1 LTLLIWQH
9 EEHAASK
16 KYRFN
21 NIKNFFLSEE
31 TKTQT
36 DFMYAKN
43 GKREGE
49 KFRFCQLCTSATE
62 FERRPKK
69 RRETLSS

>member
-1 LTLLIWQH
+1 MQYVSVLTLLIWQQ

-36 DFMYAKN
+36 DFDHVCK
-43 GKREGE
+43 
-49 KFRFCQLCTSATE
+49 TW
-62 FERRPKK
+62 
-69 RRETLSS
+69 